1 MIHGKVICSMTRD
14 EYAVRIKQIV
24 AEQLNYDIEKLSDDT
39 LFVED
44 LNADSLELVELV
56 MTLENEFDAEISEDD
71 IENIKSIGDLA
82 DALSNN

>member
-1 MIHGKVICSMTRD
+1 MTRD
-14 EYAVRIKQIV
+14 EYAVKIKQIV

>member
-1 MIHGKVICSMTRD
+1 MTRD
-14 EYAVRIKQIV
+14 EYAVKIKQIV

-44 LNADSLELVELV
+44 LNADSLELVELI